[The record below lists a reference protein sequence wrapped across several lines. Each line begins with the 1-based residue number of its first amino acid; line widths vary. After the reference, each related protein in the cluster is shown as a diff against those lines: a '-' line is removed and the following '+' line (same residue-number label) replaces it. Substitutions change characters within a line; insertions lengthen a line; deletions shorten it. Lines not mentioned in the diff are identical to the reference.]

1 MIGSPG
7 IVVTGIACGFNWV
20 ALCAGTAAL
29 LKQVMATAAELD
41 VPISGE
47 NALQRYDVYAFEQ
60 IAIHVPQAK
69 RNPGGALELESRGKL
84 NRLTFLRM
92 NDVMLGNFDSFK
104 ILMERLNPLWK
115 FE

>member
-1 MIGSPG
+1 M
-7 IVVTGIACGFNWV
+7 T
-20 ALCAGTAAL
+20 
-29 LKQVMATAAELD
+29 TAAELN

-60 IAIHVPQAK
+60 IANHVPQAVGSTA
-69 RNPGGALELESRGKL
+69 GGLELESRGKL

-104 ILMERLNPLWK
+104 VLMARLNPLWK